1 MSEKTSSTK
10 ASSSLT
16 DTLSAKLP
24 GLLPIAM
31 AIIAAVLG
39 LVLLIFGVLAAIAG
53 SENLLEPA
61 GSSNIHQDGQ
71 EQSQPQQQAISKNPI
86 SAERAQITLPSGE
99 KLSTEIADTE
109 EERRIGLMNRT
120 ELETDGMLFV
130 FEQEAKASFWMKDTL
145 IPLDILFIDKDGIIT
160 DIYENA
166 KPRNTEKTYPS
177 SKAIL
182 YALEIEGGRN
192 KLLRLKP
199 GDKLELNF

>member
-1 MSEKTSSTK
+1 MSEKSTSIKATSSI
-10 ASSSLT
+10 L

-39 LVLLIFGVLAAIAG
+39 LVLLIFGILAAIAG
-53 SENLLEPA
+53 SENLFEPA
-61 GSSNIHQDGQ
+61 GSSNIQQDEKGK
-71 EQSQPQQQAISKNPI
+71 SQQAKPQNPI
-86 SAERAQITLPSGE
+86 TSERAQISLPSGE
-99 KLSTEIADTE
+99 KLTTEIADTA

-145 IPLDILFIDKDGIIT
+145 IPLDILFIGKDGIIT

-166 KPRNTEKTYPS
+166 EPRNTEKTYQS
-177 SKAIL
+177 SKSVL

-199 GDKLELNF
+199 GDKLQIS

>member
-1 MSEKTSSTK
+1 MSEKTSSSK
-10 ASSSLT
+10 ATGPLT
-16 DTLSAKLP
+16 DALSTKLP
-24 GLLPIAM
+24 GLLPIVM
-31 AIIAAVLG
+31 AVIAAILG

-61 GSSNIHQDGQ
+61 GKSNIQQDEKG
-71 EQSQPQQQAISKNPI
+71 QSQQARPQNPI
-86 SAERAQITLPSGE
+86 TSERAQITLPAGE
-99 KLSTEIADTE
+99 KLATEVADTE

-130 FEQEAKASFWMKDTL
+130 FEQEVKASFWMKDTL
-145 IPLDILFIDKDGIIT
+145 VPLDILFIDKDGIII

-166 KPRNTEKTYPS
+166 QPRNTEKTYPS
-177 SKAIL
+177 TKPIL

-199 GDKLELNF
+199 GDKLQIN

>member
-1 MSEKTSSTK
+1 MSEKSTSIK
-10 ASSSLT
+10 ATSSLT

-24 GLLPIAM
+24 GLLPIAL

-39 LVLLIFGVLAAIAG
+39 LVLLIFGILAAIAG
-53 SENLLEPA
+53 SENLFEPA
-61 GSSNIHQDGQ
+61 GSSNIQQDEKGK
-71 EQSQPQQQAISKNPI
+71 SQQAKPQNPI
-86 SAERAQITLPSGE
+86 TSERAQISLPSGE
-99 KLSTEIADTE
+99 KLTTEIADTA

-145 IPLDILFIDKDGIIT
+145 IPLDILFIGKDGIIT

-166 KPRNTEKTYPS
+166 QPRNTEKTYPS
-177 SKAIL
+177 SKSVL

-199 GDKLELNF
+199 GDKLQIS